1 MGYYRAMKSRYNFS
15 LSVVY
20 AVHNEARLL
29 GKSLASIK
37 DIADE
42 LIVVDGESSDST
54 VEIAKKAG
62 ARVISTTNKPIF
74 HINKQMAMDEAKGD
88 WVLQM
93 DGDEEV
99 DAEMKAHI
107 IRILKAESLDGL
119 DSGYWLKRKNWFLGR
134 FLTKGGQYPD
144 PVIRFYQRG
153 KAHLPM
159 KSVHEQMEVDGSVG
173 WLEGHLL
180 HYNSPTFADYLR
192 KANTYTTLTAM
203 EWEKK
208 NVELSPGSFV
218 QYVLWKPVIT
228 FLMLYFRHKGFM
240 DGFAGFV
247 FALFSGLHFP
257 LAYIKYWEMQTQQST
272 PAKK

>member
-42 LIVVDGESSDST
+42 LIVVDGESSDAT

-208 NVELSPGSFV
+208 NVELSPGRFV

>member
-42 LIVVDGESSDST
+42 LIVVDGESSDAT

>member
-42 LIVVDGESSDST
+42 LIVVDGESSDAT

-107 IRILKAESLDGL
+107 IRILKSESLDGL
-119 DSGYWLKRKNWFLGR
+119 NAGYWLKRKNWFLGR

-208 NVELSPGSFV
+208 KVELSVSSFV

-228 FLMLYFRHKGFM
+228 FLMLYLRHKGLM
-240 DGFAGFV
+240 DGFAGFA

-257 LAYIKYWEMQTQQST
+257 LAYIKYWEMQTQSST
-272 PAKK
+272 PEKK